1 MNNNIMKYIVSLFSL
16 LSLASCSAAY
26 LTLDTV
32 QEFDINKYMGKWYEI
47 SRLPNTFEEGLEE
60 NTATYRIDDDGT
72 IIVINEGRLI
82 NDKTKIKQAKG
93 KAWAPDPKEPGK
105 LKVSFFWPF
114 SGDYWVLKV
123 DKDYTYALVGGPTGE
138 YLWIISRERDID
150 PVILEELRNYA
161 GKLGFPVKNMISGLA
176 N

>member
-1 MNNNIMKYIVSLFSL
+1 MKYFVSLFFL
-16 LSLASCSAAY
+16 LTLASCSAAY

-32 QEFDINKYMGKWYEI
+32 EEFDINKYMGKWYEI
-47 SRLPNTFEEGLEE
+47 ARLPNSFEEGLEE
-60 NTATYRIDDDGT
+60 NTAFYRIGEDGN

-82 NDKTKIKQAKG
+82 ENKTRIKQAKG
-93 KAWAPDPKEPGK
+93 KAWTPDPKAPGK
-105 LKVSFFWPF
+105 LKISFFWPF

-123 DKDYTYALVGGPTGE
+123 DKDYSYALVGGPSGD
-138 YLWIISRERDID
+138 YLWILSRDRKLD
-150 PVILEELRNYA
+150 PKILEELKDYA